1 MSHLIYTQQALC
13 DLVRLRN
20 FLAKKSPEAS
30 IRAVAKIK
38 SSIQKI
44 ALQPNSFRPVEDM
57 PNYREIIIDF
67 GGSEYIVR
75 FYYKTGSDIKIVRI
89 KHQLED

>member
-1 MSHLIYTQQALC
+1 MPHLIYTQQALC

-20 FLAKKSPEAS
+20 FLAKKSPES
-30 IRAVAKIK
+30 LIRAVTKIK

-44 ALQPNSFRPVEDM
+44 ALQPDSFRSVEDM

-67 GGSEYIVR
+67 WSSGYIAR
-75 FYYKTGSDIKIVRI
+75 FYFKSGSDIKVVRI